1 MEFLKK
7 QNLFSFLYDG
17 KNIWDCE
24 VQKTV
29 SENDNEIITEL
40 ALSDG
45 LKVTNIAKKHG
56 DNAYEWVNRF
66 ENTGSEPTKILSDI
80 WDCDYVIPFEKDEKK
95 GHTAYE
101 PDKDKIMKVY
111 APSGSTWS
119 AYEFYADPDKVDGS
133 NFLPYHLTP
142 DRPHQCYQNYGGRSS
157 DQRAPFFNLKR
168 ENKGVI
174 FAIGWTGQWRCELD
188 RTDEGVRI
196 RTKVEDT
203 HFRLMPGEK
212 IRTSSIV
219 IMPYMG
225 TVIQAQNQWRR
236 LVKKYFSLIGKP
248 GRDKEGIF
256 CAGVW
261 GGMSDTGIK
270 ERVQKIKEY
279 NIPVDDIWMDAGW
292 YGMGKTPS
300 PDEFE
305 GDWSVQAGDWRAN
318 PYIHPN
324 GLIDVSEEI
333 ADAGKKFLLWFE
345 PERSLCSKPVA
356 KEHPEYFLMPEED
369 DNEHWLLNLGDEAAW
384 NYCFDTLA
392 EFIEKLNL
400 HYYRQ
405 DFNFSPLP
413 YWRKNDTED
422 RVGISEIKHIMGL
435 YRLWDAL
442 LERFPHLMIDNC
454 ASGGRRIDIETLRRS
469 VPLWRSDAQ
478 CPANYRCEIAQM
490 HNMSFASWMPYSGTG
505 SGREWGDMY
514 RIRSAYAGALTTNY
528 SFSEKALFGNPEQMM
543 WFKKMG
549 EEYLKVRPY
558 FYEDFYPLTQIS
570 ERTDIWSAAQYDRP
584 DKGDG
589 IVQVF
594 RREDAPY
601 TDATFTLFAIQA
613 DKTYVFHDADTDKE
627 VKISGKQLAEK
638 GFSAHIPEKR
648 TAKLYFYHTIQ

>member
-17 KNIWDCE
+17 KSIWNCE
-24 VQKTV
+24 VQKMV
-29 SENDNEIITEL
+29 SENENEIITEL
-40 ALSDG
+40 TLSDG
-45 LKVTNIAKKHG
+45 LKVTNIAKKHSG
-56 DNAYEWVNRF
+56 NAYEWVNWF

-80 WDCDYVIPFEKDEKK
+80 WDCDYVVPFEKDEKK
-95 GHTAYE
+95 GYTAYE
-101 PDKDKIMKVY
+101 TDKDKVMKVY
-111 APSGSTWS
+111 APNGSDWKP
-119 AYEFYADPDKVDGS
+119 YEFYADPDEVNGG

-142 DRPHQCYQNYGGRSS
+142 DQPHQSYAPTGGRSS
-157 DQRAPFFNLKR
+157 ETRAPFFNIKR
-168 ENKGVI
+168 EDKGVI
-174 FAIGWTGQWRCELD
+174 FAIGWTGQWQCELD

-196 RTKVEDT
+196 RTKVQET
-203 HFRLMPGEK
+203 HFRLLPGEK

-219 IMPYMG
+219 IMPYTG

-236 LVKKYFSLIGKP
+236 LVKKEFSLIGKP
-248 GRDKEGIF
+248 DRDTEGVF
-256 CAGVW
+256 CAGIW
-261 GGMSDTGIK
+261 GGMSDSAVKSRI
-270 ERVQKIKEY
+270 QKINEY
-279 NIPVDDIWMDAGW
+279 EIPFDDVWMDAGW
-292 YGMGKTPS
+292 YGMGEKPS

-305 GDWSVQAGDWRAN
+305 GDWGYHTGDWRIN
-318 PYIHPN
+318 PHLHPN
-324 GLIDVSEEI
+324 GLLDISEGI
-333 ADAGKKFLLWFE
+333 SAAGKRFLLWIE
-345 PERSLCSKPVA
+345 PERIINTTPIA
-356 KEHPEYFLMPEED
+356 KEHPEYFLVPEKPKSP
-369 DNEHWLLNLGDEAAW
+369 NLLLNLGDESAW
-384 NYCFDTLA
+384 NYCFDTLV
-392 EFIEKLNL
+392 ELIEKLNL

-405 DFNFSPLP
+405 DFNISPLP

-422 RVGISEIKHIMGL
+422 RIGISEIKHIMGL

-514 RIRSAYAGALTTNY
+514 RLRSAYAGALTTNY
-528 SFSEKALFGNPEQMM
+528 SFSERSQFGSPEQML
-543 WFKKMG
+543 WIKKMS

-584 DKGDG
+584 DKGNG

-594 RREDAPY
+594 RREDSPY
-601 TDATFTLFAIQA
+601 TDASFTLFAIQS
-613 DKTYVFHDADTDKE
+613 DKTYVFCDADTDE
-627 VKISGKQLAEK
+627 VVKISGKKLIEN
-638 GFSAHIPEKR
+638 GFSVHIPEKR
-648 TAKLYFYHTIQ
+648 TAKLYFYKTV

>member
-17 KNIWDCE
+17 KSIWNCE
-24 VQKTV
+24 VQKMV
-29 SENDNEIITEL
+29 SENENEIITEL

-45 LKVTNIAKKHG
+45 LKVTNIAKKHSG
-56 DNAYEWVNRF
+56 NAYEWVNWF

-80 WDCDYVIPFEKDEKK
+80 WDCDYVVPFEKDEKK
-95 GHTAYE
+95 GYTAYE
-101 PDKDKIMKVY
+101 ADKDKVMKVY
-111 APSGSTWS
+111 APNGSNWKP
-119 AYEFYADPDKVDGS
+119 YEFYADPDEVNGG

-142 DRPHQCYQNYGGRSS
+142 DQPHQSYAPTGGRSS
-157 DQRAPFFNLKR
+157 ETHAPFFNIKR
-168 ENKGVI
+168 EDKGVI
-174 FAIGWTGQWRCELD
+174 FAIGWTGQWQCEPD
-188 RTDEGVRI
+188 RTDEGVHI
-196 RTKVEDT
+196 RTKVQET
-203 HFRLMPGEK
+203 HFRLLPGEK

-219 IMPYMG
+219 IMPYTG

-236 LVKKYFSLIGKP
+236 LVKKEFSLIGKP
-248 GRDKEGIF
+248 DRDTEGVF
-256 CAGVW
+256 CAGIW
-261 GGMSDTGIK
+261 GGMSDSAVKSRI
-270 ERVQKIKEY
+270 QKINEY
-279 NIPVDDIWMDAGW
+279 EIPFDDVWMDAGW
-292 YGMGKTPS
+292 YGMGEKPS

-305 GDWSVQAGDWRAN
+305 GDWGYHTGDWRIN
-318 PYIHPN
+318 PHLHPN
-324 GLIDVSEEI
+324 GLLDISEGI
-333 ADAGKKFLLWFE
+333 SAAGKRFLLWIE
-345 PERSLCSKPVA
+345 PERIINTTPIA
-356 KEHPEYFLMPEED
+356 KEHPEYFLVPEEPKSP
-369 DNEHWLLNLGDEAAW
+369 NLLLNLGDESAW
-384 NYCFDTLA
+384 NYCFDTLV
-392 EFIEKLNL
+392 ELIEKLNL

-405 DFNFSPLP
+405 DFNISPLP

-422 RVGISEIKHIMGL
+422 RIGISEIKHIMGL

-454 ASGGRRIDIETLRRS
+454 ASGGRRIDIETLHRS

-528 SFSEKALFGNPEQMM
+528 SFSERSQFGSSEQML
-543 WFKKMG
+543 WIKKMS

-601 TDATFTLFAIQA
+601 TDASFTLFAIQS
-613 DKTYVFHDADTDKE
+613 DKTYVFCDADTDE
-627 VKISGKQLAEK
+627 VVKISGKKLIEN
-638 GFSAHIPEKR
+638 GFSVHIPEKR
-648 TAKLYFYHTIQ
+648 TAKLYFYKTV